1 MTDVAG
7 ALLEAHVQHEL
18 ERLGGAHLEA
28 GIREGV
34 EATFQ
39 WFETVSL
46 NEVATREQILGLID
60 RYVIEL
66 RVSGGITELAGEM
79 SNVVFSSPSAS
90 TTRIDEILSPEAY
103 EDFADKIAALEGAQR
118 ELIHHVTRS
127 AAFRALALR
136 LVVRTLADLVV
147 GAGDGLAPRWKALLG
162 AAGRKIFPSFEARA
176 GAVLSEYVE
185 ARADRFAQDARR
197 SLREVIDVEWLRR
210 VADEI
215 WDEISAK
222 PVGAAGQVLSAQD
235 LEDFVVLGYEFW
247 LKFRKTKYF
256 RAVSTEVVDRLFEKY
271 GDETV
276 QSVILDMGV
285 TAEMIAR
292 ELNTFL
298 SPFFERALLS
308 GFLQRVLRE
317 RLEPFYRSAAV
328 ADILQRFEHR

>member
-7 ALLEAHVQHEL
+7 ALLDAHVKHEL

-34 EATFQ
+34 KATFE
-39 WFETVSL
+39 WLETVSL
-46 NEVATREQILGLID
+46 NDVASREQILGLID

-66 RVSGGITELAGEM
+66 RVSGGITEIAGEM
-79 SNVVFSSPSAS
+79 SNLVFSSPAAS
-90 TTRIDEILSPEAY
+90 TTRIDELLSPEAY
-103 EDFADKIAALEGAQR
+103 EEFADKIAALEGAQR

-127 AAFRALALR
+127 TAFRTLALR
-136 LVVRTLADLVV
+136 LVIRTLADLVV

-162 AAGRKIFPSFEARA
+162 AAGRRIFPAFEARA
-176 GAVLSEYVE
+176 GAALSEYVE
-185 ARADRFAQDARR
+185 ARADRFAQEARK
-197 SLREVIDVEWLRR
+197 SLLEVVDVEWLRR

-222 PVGAAGQVLSAQD
+222 PVAAAGQVLSAQD
-235 LEDFVVLGYEFW
+235 MEDFVVLGYEFW
-247 LKFRKTKYF
+247 LKFRKTDYF

-271 GDETV
+271 GDEAV
-276 QSVILDMGV
+276 PSVILDMGV
-285 TAEMIAR
+285 TDEMIAH

-298 SPFFERALLS
+298 RPLLERAASS
-308 GFLQRVLRE
+308 GFLQRALRE

-328 ADILQRFEHR
+328 EEILTRGPP